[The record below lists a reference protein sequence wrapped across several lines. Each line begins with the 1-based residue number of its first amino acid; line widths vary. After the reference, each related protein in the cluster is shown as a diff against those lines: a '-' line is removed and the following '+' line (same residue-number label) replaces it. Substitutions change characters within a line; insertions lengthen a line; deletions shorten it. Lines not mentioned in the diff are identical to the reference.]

1 MGSGRVEGVCMT
13 GHFSDYTYFLV
24 WGEIQSQFFCAVLDG
39 EVGAFSE
46 EGNSGV
52 SLTRVSGS

>member
-1 MGSGRVEGVCMT
+1 MT